1 MASSSG
7 GPGSRSRRNRLPLL
21 PILSILMLLGAIA
34 LFIIELLNFSQ
45 QQDRLGA
52 SVSVAGVDVGGMLP
66 GEAVAAW
73 EAAFSQP
80 LTLWYESSPILLE
93 PTSIGFRINNAAM
106 LAEAR
111 TASSGGTANWLRFFN
126 GLIGEESR
134 SNVSIELNATWQ
146 NSLLE
151 QFLREVGLRYDRP
164 PDDGAWDL
172 ETLTI
177 LPGAGGRSLDIPRAL
192 PLIAVAL
199 SSAQQRDVTLPLMDT
214 RPGQIH
220 LGILADL
227 IRAWLD
233 AQGFIFDGQ
242 TTLASIY
249 IADLQSGEEINLNSD
264 VAVSAASTIK
274 LPILLDY
281 YRTLNLAPS
290 DEEAWLMANSLLC
303 SNNSSSN
310 LIMQIIGGGENIFR
324 GLASVTE
331 NTRYLGAR
339 NTFITAPFAL
349 GVEGQL
355 FGANAPPLTSP
366 NPRYDTSPDPY
377 NQTTA
382 EDLGSLLGMIY
393 DCAYLGSG
401 LLAARPD
408 GEYTRSECRQMIE
421 LMSGNDLLRL
431 LQGGLPPGTRIAHKN
446 GWLDNLHGDAGIVFP
461 PNGRNYIIAIFVWE
475 DVEFFSYE
483 RAWPL
488 IEGISRAAW
497 NYFSPQQALTEA
509 RADLPEEGAAAC
521 DGPNG
526 FLPPFGQVNLNDIDA
541 WRR

>member
-7 GPGSRSRRNRLPLL
+7 VQGSRGRRNRFPVL
-21 PILSILMLLGAIA
+21 PILSILLLLGAIA

-52 SVSVAGVDVGGMLP
+52 SVSVAGVEVGGLLP
-66 GEAVAAW
+66 GEAVATW
-73 EAAFSQP
+73 ESAFSQP
-80 LTLWYESSPILLE
+80 LTLWYEDSPILLE
-93 PTSIGFRINNAAM
+93 PAAIGFRINNAAM
-106 LAEAR
+106 LADAR
-111 TASSGGTANWLRFFN
+111 TASSGGAANWVRFFN

-134 SNVSIELNATWQ
+134 SNVSIALNATWQ

-151 QFLREVGLRYDRP
+151 QYLREIGLRYDRP

-172 ETLTI
+172 ESLTI
-177 LPGAGGRSLDIPRAL
+177 LPGAGGRSLDINRAL
-192 PLIAVAL
+192 PLVRDAL
-199 SSAQQRDVTLPLMDT
+199 RSAGQRSVSLPLTDT
-214 RPGQIH
+214 LPGQIR
-220 LGILADL
+220 LDILADL

-233 AQGFIFDGQ
+233 SQGFIYDGQ

-249 IADLQSGEEINLNSD
+249 VADLQSGEEINLNAD

-290 DEEAWLMANSLLC
+290 DEETWLMANSLLC

-324 GLASVTE
+324 GLASVT
-331 NTRYLGAR
+331 NNARYLGAR
-339 NTFITAPFAL
+339 NTYITAPFVL
-349 GVEGQL
+349 GVDGQQ
-355 FGANAPPLTSP
+355 FGANAAPLTTP
-366 NPRYDTSPDPY
+366 NPRFDTNPDPY

-382 EDLGSLLGMIY
+382 EDLGSMLGMIY
-393 DCAYLGSG
+393 DCAYRGSG

-408 GEYTRSECRQMIE
+408 GEYTRNECRQMIE

-431 LQGGLPPGTRIAHKN
+431 LQGGLPPGARIAHKN

-475 DVEFFSYE
+475 DSEFFSYE

-488 IEGISRAAW
+488 IEGVSRAAW
-497 NYFSPQQALTEA
+497 NYFSPQQALTA
-509 RADLPEEGAAAC
+509 VRDDLPEGGAAAC

-541 WRR
+541 WRS